1 MARARV
7 ITSTVPSAGVD
18 SRQYIF
24 AYSIRSLPDLPGD
37 FPVPQADN
45 GFRIGIFL
53 PRDPPDWFGHS
64 AYPPRIVLLSRD
76 AIMVFAHPKFGEAP
90 IRIPLADLAYYE
102 TGHFLLIGWLRMGAG
117 QTEINLPYNTR
128 SQRAVDEFLF
138 ELERTYLP
146 ARQETGDAR
155 ESSTTVFGSSLD
167 IKFAN
172 ALKGILDIGERVQ
185 VCFFNPPFERW
196 CKSWLFR
203 VRTYDAGD
211 LIALTSRRIM
221 WVTDR
226 RKEHHDRYGTV
237 TRAAPAYTVIGARC
251 ERTGIDIDLTIH
263 FISGVTWI
271 VPLPFERYEVA
282 RRFAQQIYAR

>member
-1 MARARV
+1 MATAKL
-7 ITSTVPSAGVD
+7 ITATVPSAGVD

-37 FPVPQADN
+37 FPVPQADS

-53 PRDPPDWFGHS
+53 PRDPPDRFGRS
-64 AYPPRIVLLSRD
+64 AYPPRIVLLLRD
-76 AIMVFAHPKFGEAP
+76 AIIVFAHPKSGEAP

-102 TGHFLLIGWLRMGAG
+102 TGHFLLIGWLRTVAG

-128 SQRAVDEFLF
+128 SQRAVDEFLC
-138 ELERTYLP
+138 ELERIYLP

-155 ESSTTVFGSSLD
+155 KPKARVFGSPLD

-172 ALKGILDIGERVQ
+172 TLKMVLDIGERVQ
-185 VCFFNPPFERW
+185 ARLFNPPCERW
-196 CKSWLFR
+196 SKSWLFR
-203 VRTYDAGD
+203 VRAYDAGD

-226 RKEHHDRYGTV
+226 WNERHDRYGTI
-237 TRAAPAYTVIGARC
+237 TRAAPAYTVTGARC
-251 ERTGIDIDLTIH
+251 ERTGKDIDLTIH
-263 FISGVTWI
+263 FSSGMTWI
-271 VPLPFERYEVA
+271 VPLPSEQSEAA
-282 RRFAQQIYAR
+282 RRFAEHIYA